1 MKVTPARVPTLYSN
15 WKNGKSI
22 GLVNSVWEASVKN
35 TGFDLT
41 RCNFFLVC
49 SEDLDILFSRP
60 VLLPRQ
66 SLVYVYVQGFYS
78 GGLCEW

>member
-35 TGFDLT
+35 TGCDHDLT

-60 VLLPRQ
+60 VLLSRQ
-66 SLVYVYVQGFYS
+66 SL
-78 GGLCEW
+78 